1 MVNKVILVGNLG
13 QDPELR
19 YTSSGT
25 PVCDMRIATSESW
38 TGRNGER
45 KERTE
50 WHRVVVW
57 GKQGENCANYLRKGR
72 QVYVEGR
79 LQTRA
84 WEDREGRKRYTTEV
98 VANNVQFLRGGSRD
112 TDSRKEEPPPA
123 DDYDAPPTQQD
134 EEDDIPF

>member
-1 MVNKVILVGNLG
+1 
-13 QDPELR
+13 
-19 YTSSGT
+19 
-25 PVCDMRIATSESW
+25 
-38 TGRNGER
+38 
-45 KERTE
+45 
-50 WHRVVVW
+50 
-57 GKQGENCANYLRKGR
+57 
-72 QVYVEGR
+72 VYVEGR